1 MNFRFTP
8 AALAIAVLASGC
20 ANQQGPYPPGGP
32 SLPPPAMSLPGAPA
46 DQGPAD
52 SSQQAGYLKMPQ
64 LESLVAPI
72 ALYPDA
78 LLSQMLLASTYPLE
92 VAEAT
97 LWLRNN
103 AKLSGQALQ
112 DALKAQSWSVSVK
125 ALVALPDA
133 LNLLGNKLDW
143 TQKLGDAYLAQPADL
158 MQAVQ
163 ALRSRAAQAGNLK
176 SNAQMTVSSDAGS
189 NIVIVPANP
198 QVVYMPAYNPAV
210 VYGGWPYPAYPPY
223 PAYDPAWG
231 MMSFGVGMAVGSALW
246 APPNWG
252 AGSINVNNA
261 NFNNFNH
268 NYNRGP
274 VTPGD
279 IQNQKDAAND
289 WRNNATPQQ
298 RAQAQQ
304 AAQRAQSDF
313 QRNATP
319 QERAQASQLRQQGQS
334 DMQADR
340 SNPNDW
346 REAGQ
351 ENALRSEAH
360 SDYNQDRFGGDRYGG
375 DRFGGDRFGGGR
387 FGGGFGG
394 GFGGFRGGR
403 R

>member
-1 MNFRFTP
+1 MSFRFTP
-8 AALAIAVLASGC
+8 VALAIAVLASGC
-20 ANQQGPYPPGGP
+20 ANQQGAYTGGP
-32 SLPPPAMSLPGAPA
+32 SLPPPAMSIPGTPVASA
-46 DQGPAD
+46 TAD

-64 LESLVAPI
+64 LESLVSPI

-97 LWLRNN
+97 LWLRSNS
-103 AKLSGQALQ
+103 KLSGQALQ
-112 DALKAQSWSVSVK
+112 DALKAQNWSVSVK
-125 ALVALPDA
+125 SLVALPDA
-133 LNLLGNKLDW
+133 LNMMGSKLDW

-163 ALRSRAAQAGNLK
+163 SLRTRAAQAGNLK
-176 SNAQMTVSSDAGS
+176 SNAQMTVSSDSGS

-231 MMSFGVGMAVGSALW
+231 MMSFGVGMAVGASLW
-246 APPNWG
+246 ASPNWG

-261 NFNNFNH
+261 NFNNFNQR
-268 NYNRGP
+268 YNRGP

-279 IQNQKDAAND
+279 IQNQRNAAND
-289 WRNNATPQQ
+289 LRNNATPQE
-298 RAQAQQ
+298 RDQARQ

-319 QERAQASQLRQQGQS
+319 EERAQASQMRSQGQR
-334 DMQADR
+334 DMQEDR
-340 SNPNDW
+340 ASPNAW

-351 ENALRSEAH
+351 ENAMRSEAR
-360 SDYNQDRFGGDRYGG
+360 SDVNQDRFGG

-394 GFGGFRGGR
+394 GGFRGGR

>member
-1 MNFRFTP
+1 MNVRFTP
-8 AALAIAVLASGC
+8 VALAIAVLASGC
-20 ANQQGPYPPGGP
+20 ASQQGAYPPGGP
-32 SLPPPAMSLPGAPA
+32 SLPPPAMSIPSTPA
-46 DQGPAD
+46 GNAPAD

-64 LESLVAPI
+64 LESLVSPI

-103 AKLSGQALQ
+103 PKLSGQALQ

-125 ALVALPDA
+125 SLVALPDA
-133 LNLLGNKLDW
+133 LNMLGSKLDW
-143 TQKLGDAYLAQPADL
+143 TQKLGDAYRAQPADL

-163 ALRSRAAQAGNLK
+163 SLRTRAAQAGNLK
-176 SNAQMTVSSDAGS
+176 SNAQMTVSSDSGS

-231 MMSFGVGMAVGSALW
+231 MMSFGVGMAVGASLW
-246 APPNWG
+246 ATPNWG
-252 AGSINVNNA
+252 SGSINVNNA
-261 NFNNFNH
+261 NFNNFNQR
-268 NYNRGP
+268 YNRGP

-279 IQNQKDAAND
+279 IQNQRNAAND
-289 WRNNATPQQ
+289 LRNNATPQE
-298 RAQAQQ
+298 RDQARQ

-319 QERAQASQLRQQGQS
+319 EERSQASQMRQQGQR
-334 DMQADR
+334 DMQEDR
-340 SNPNDW
+340 ASPNAW

-351 ENALRSEAH
+351 ENAMRSEARG
-360 SDYNQDRFGGDRYGG
+360 DFNQDRYGG

-394 GFGGFRGGR
+394 GGFRGGR

>member
-1 MNFRFTP
+1 MNVPGTP
-8 AALAIAVLASGC
+8 AAGATPPSG
-20 ANQQGPYPPGGP
+20 GT
-32 SLPPPAMSLPGAPA
+32 
-46 DQGPAD
+46 
-52 SSQQAGYLKMPQ
+52 SQSGYLSMAQ
-64 LESLVAPI
+64 LESLVSPI

-78 LLSQMLLASTYPLE
+78 LLSQMLLAATYPLE

-97 LWLRNN
+97 LWLRNH
-103 AKLSGQALQ
+103 ATLSGQALQ
-112 DALKAQSWSVSVK
+112 DALQGQSWSVSVK
-125 ALVALPDA
+125 SLVALPSA
-133 LNLLGNKLDW
+133 LNMLGNKLDW

-163 ALRSRAAQAGNLK
+163 SLRTRASQAGNLK
-176 SNAQMTVSSDAGS
+176 SNAQMTVSSDASS

-231 MMSFGVGMAVGSALW
+231 MMSFGVGMAVGAALW
-246 APPNWG
+246 ATPNWG
-252 AGSINVNNA
+252 AGSITVNNA
-261 NFNNFNH
+261 NFNNFNQR
-268 NYNRGP
+268 YNRGP

-279 IQNQKDAAND
+279 IQNQRNAAND

-298 RAQAQQ
+298 RDAARQ
-304 AAQRAQSDF
+304 AAQRAQGDF
-313 QRNATP
+313 ERNATP
-319 QERAQASQLRQQGQS
+319 QERAQASQLRQQGQR
-334 DMQADR
+334 DMQEDR
-340 SNPNDW
+340 ANPNAW

-351 ENALRSEAH
+351 ENAMRSEAR
-360 SDYNQDRFGGDRYGG
+360 SDVNQ

-394 GFGGFRGGR
+394 GGFGGFRGGGR

>member
-1 MNFRFTP
+1 MNVRFTP
-8 AALAIAVLASGC
+8 VALAIAVLASGC
-20 ANQQGPYPPGGP
+20 ANQQGSYSGGP
-32 SLPPPAMSLPGAPA
+32 SLPPPAMSIPGTPASSAPV
-46 DQGPAD
+46 D
-52 SSQQAGYLKMPQ
+52 SSQQAGYLKMPE
-64 LESLVAPI
+64 LESLVSPI

-103 AKLSGQALQ
+103 PKLSGQALQ
-112 DALKAQSWSVSVK
+112 DALKSQNWSVSVK
-125 ALVALPDA
+125 SLVALPDA
-133 LNLLGNKLDW
+133 LNMLGSKLDW

-163 ALRSRAAQAGNLK
+163 SLRTRAAQAGNLK
-176 SNAQMTVSSDAGS
+176 SNAQMTVSSDSGS

-231 MMSFGVGMAVGSALW
+231 MMSFGVGMAVGASLW
-246 APPNWG
+246 ATPNWG
-252 AGSINVNNA
+252 SGSINVNNA
-261 NFNNFNH
+261 NFNNFNQR
-268 NYNRGP
+268 YNRGP

-279 IQNQKDAAND
+279 IQNQRNAAND
-289 WRNNATPQQ
+289 LRNNATPQE
-298 RAQAQQ
+298 RDQARQ
-304 AAQRAQSDF
+304 AAQRAQGDF

-319 QERAQASQLRQQGQS
+319 QERSQASQMSQQGQR
-334 DMQADR
+334 DMQEDR
-340 SNPNDW
+340 ASPNAW

-351 ENALRSEAH
+351 ENAMRSEARG
-360 SDYNQDRFGGDRYGG
+360 DFNQDRS
-375 DRFGGDRFGGGR
+375 GGDRFGGGR

-394 GFGGFRGGR
+394 GGFRGGR

>member
-1 MNFRFTP
+1 MKFRFTP
-8 AALAIAVLASGC
+8 AALTIAVLASGC
-20 ANQQGPYPPGGP
+20 ANQQAYSPASAP
-32 SLPPPAMSLPGAPA
+32 SMPPPAISMPGASAAQPS
-46 DQGPAD
+46 DDP
-52 SSQQAGYLKMPQ
+52 SQAGYLKMPQ
-64 LESLVAPI
+64 LQALVSPI

-97 LWLRNN
+97 LWLRSNS
-103 AKLSGQALQ
+103 KLSGQALQ
-112 DALKAQSWSVSVK
+112 DALKAQNWSVSVK
-125 ALVALPDA
+125 SLVALPDA
-133 LNLLGNKLDW
+133 LNMLGNKLDW

-163 ALRSRAAQAGNLK
+163 ALRARAAQAGNLK
-176 SNAQMTVSSDAGS
+176 SNPQMTVSSDANS

-231 MMSFGVGMAVGSALW
+231 MMSFGVGMAVGASLW
-246 APPNWG
+246 AAPNWG
-252 AGSINVNNA
+252 AGSITVNNA
-261 NFNNFNH
+261 NFNNFNQR
-268 NYNRGP
+268 YNRGP

-279 IQNQKDAAND
+279 IQNQRNAAND

-298 RAQAQQ
+298 RDQARQ

-319 QERAQASQLRQQGQS
+319 EERAQASPLRSQGQR
-334 DMQADR
+334 DMQEDR
-340 SNPNDW
+340 ANPNAW

-351 ENALRSEAH
+351 ENALRSEARN
-360 SDYNQDRFGGDRYGG
+360 DFNQDRFGG

-394 GFGGFRGGR
+394 FHGGR

>member
-1 MNFRFTP
+1 MKFRFTP
-8 AALAIAVLASGC
+8 AALTFAVLASGC
-20 ANQQGPYPPGGP
+20 ANQQGYYPAGAP
-32 SLPPPAMSLPGAPA
+32 SMPPPAISMPPAATSTPGASVGQAQDDP
-46 DQGPAD
+46 
-52 SSQQAGYLKMPQ
+52 SQSGYLKMPQ
-64 LESLVAPI
+64 LQALVSPI

-97 LWLRNN
+97 LWLRSNS
-103 AKLSGQALQ
+103 KLSGQALQ
-112 DALKAQSWSVSVK
+112 DALKAQNWSVSVK
-125 ALVALPDA
+125 SLVALPDA
-133 LNLLGNKLDW
+133 LNMLGNKLDW

-163 ALRSRAAQAGNLK
+163 ALRARAAQAGNLK
-176 SNAQMTVSSDAGS
+176 SNSQMTVSSDASS

-231 MMSFGVGMAVGSALW
+231 MMSFGVGMAVGASLW
-246 APPNWG
+246 AAPNWG
-252 AGSINVNNA
+252 AGSITVNNA
-261 NFNNFNH
+261 NFNNFNQR
-268 NYNRGP
+268 YNRGP

-279 IQNQKDAAND
+279 IQNQRNAASD
-289 WRNNATPQQ
+289 WRNNATPQE
-298 RAQAQQ
+298 RDQARQ

-319 QERAQASQLRQQGQS
+319 EERAQASQMRSQGQR
-334 DMQADR
+334 DLQEDR
-340 SNPNDW
+340 ANPNAW

-351 ENALRSEAH
+351 ENAMRSEAR
-360 SDYNQDRFGGDRYGG
+360 SDFNQDRFGG

-394 GFGGFRGGR
+394 FHGGR

>member
-1 MNFRFTP
+1 MNVRFTP
-8 AALAIAVLASGC
+8 VALAIAVLASGC
-20 ANQQGPYPPGGP
+20 ANQQGSYSGGP
-32 SLPPPAMSLPGAPA
+32 SLPPPAMSIPGTPASSAPV
-46 DQGPAD
+46 D
-52 SSQQAGYLKMPQ
+52 SSQQAGYLKMPE
-64 LESLVAPI
+64 LESLVSPI

-103 AKLSGQALQ
+103 PKLSGQALQ
-112 DALKAQSWSVSVK
+112 DALKSQNWSVSVK
-125 ALVALPDA
+125 SLVALPDA
-133 LNLLGNKLDW
+133 LNMLGSKLDW
-143 TQKLGDAYLAQPADL
+143 TQKLGDAYSAQPADL

-163 ALRSRAAQAGNLK
+163 SLRTRAAQAGNLK
-176 SNAQMTVSSDAGS
+176 SNAQMTVSSDSGS

-231 MMSFGVGMAVGSALW
+231 MMSFGVGMAVGASLW
-246 APPNWG
+246 ATPNWG
-252 AGSINVNNA
+252 SGSINVNNA
-261 NFNNFNH
+261 NFNNFNQR
-268 NYNRGP
+268 YNRGP

-279 IQNQKDAAND
+279 IQNQRNAAND
-289 WRNNATPQQ
+289 LRNNATPQE
-298 RAQAQQ
+298 RDQARQ

-319 QERAQASQLRQQGQS
+319 EERSQASQMRQQGQR
-334 DMQADR
+334 DMQEDR
-340 SNPNDW
+340 ASPNAW

-351 ENALRSEAH
+351 ENAMRSEARG
-360 SDYNQDRFGGDRYGG
+360 DFNQDRYGG

-394 GFGGFRGGR
+394 GGFRGGR

>member
-1 MNFRFTP
+1 MKFRFTP
-8 AALAIAVLASGC
+8 AALTIAVLASGC
-20 ANQQGPYPPGGP
+20 ANQQDYYPAGAP
-32 SLPPPAMSLPGAPA
+32 SMPPPAISMPGASAAQAKDDP
-46 DQGPAD
+46 
-52 SSQQAGYLKMPQ
+52 SQAGYLSMPQ
-64 LESLVAPI
+64 LQALVSPI

-97 LWLRNN
+97 LWLRSNS
-103 AKLSGQALQ
+103 KLSGQALQ
-112 DALKAQSWSVSVK
+112 DALKAQNWSVSVK
-125 ALVALPDA
+125 SLVALPDA
-133 LNLLGNKLDW
+133 LNMLGNKLDW

-163 ALRSRAAQAGNLK
+163 ALRARAAQAGNLK
-176 SNAQMTVSSDAGS
+176 SNPQMTVSSDANS

-231 MMSFGVGMAVGSALW
+231 MMSFGVGMAVGASLW
-246 APPNWG
+246 AAPNWG
-252 AGSINVNNA
+252 AGSITVNNA
-261 NFNNFNH
+261 NFNNFNQR
-268 NYNRGP
+268 YNRGP

-279 IQNQKDAAND
+279 IQNQRNAAND

-298 RAQAQQ
+298 RDQAQQ
-304 AAQRAQSDF
+304 AAQRAQNDF

-319 QERAQASQLRQQGQS
+319 EERAQASQLRSQGQR
-334 DMQADR
+334 DMQEDR
-340 SNPNDW
+340 ANPNAW

-351 ENALRSEAH
+351 ENAMRSEAR
-360 SDYNQDRFGGDRYGG
+360 SDFNQ

-394 GFGGFRGGR
+394 FHGGR

>member
-1 MNFRFTP
+1 MNVRFTP
-8 AALAIAVLASGC
+8 VALAIALLASGC
-20 ANQQGPYPPGGP
+20 ANQQGAYPPGAP
-32 SLPPPAMSLPGAPA
+32 SLPPPALSLPGTPVGNAS
-46 DQGPAD
+46 AD

-64 LESLVAPI
+64 LESLVSPI

-103 AKLSGQALQ
+103 PKLSGQALQ
-112 DALKAQSWSVSVK
+112 DALKSQSWSVSVK
-125 ALVALPDA
+125 SLVALPDA
-133 LNLLGNKLDW
+133 LNMLGSKLDW

-163 ALRSRAAQAGNLK
+163 SLRTRATQAGNLK
-176 SNAQMTVSSDAGS
+176 SNAQMTVSSDSGS

-231 MMSFGVGMAVGSALW
+231 MMSFGVGMAVGAALW
-246 APPNWG
+246 ATPNWG

-261 NFNNFNH
+261 NFNNFNQR
-268 NYNRGP
+268 YNRGP

-279 IQNQKDAAND
+279 IQNQRNAAND
-289 WRNNATPQQ
+289 WRNNATPQE
-298 RAQAQQ
+298 RDQARQ
-304 AAQRAQSDF
+304 AAQRAQGDF

-319 QERAQASQLRQQGQS
+319 EERAQASQMRQQGQR
-334 DMQADR
+334 DMQEDR
-340 SNPNDW
+340 ANPNAW

-351 ENALRSEAH
+351 ENAMRSEAH
-360 SDYNQDRFGGDRYGG
+360 SDFNQDRFGG

-394 GFGGFRGGR
+394 FRGGR

>member
-1 MNFRFTP
+1 MKFRFTP
-8 AALAIAVLASGC
+8 AALTIAVLASGC
-20 ANQQGPYPPGGP
+20 ANQQGYYPAGAP
-32 SLPPPAMSLPGAPA
+32 SMPPPAISMPPAATSTPGASVGQAP
-46 DQGPAD
+46 DDP
-52 SSQQAGYLKMPQ
+52 SQSGYLKMPQ
-64 LESLVAPI
+64 LQALVSPI

-97 LWLRNN
+97 LWLRSNS
-103 AKLSGQALQ
+103 KLSGQALQ
-112 DALKAQSWSVSVK
+112 DALKAQNWSVSVK
-125 ALVALPDA
+125 SLVALPDA
-133 LNLLGNKLDW
+133 LNMLGNKLDW

-163 ALRSRAAQAGNLK
+163 ALRARAAQAGNLK
-176 SNAQMTVSSDAGS
+176 SNSQMTVSSDASS

-231 MMSFGVGMAVGSALW
+231 MMSFGVGMAVGASLW
-246 APPNWG
+246 AAPNWG
-252 AGSINVNNA
+252 AGSITVNNA
-261 NFNNFNH
+261 NFNNFNQR
-268 NYNRGP
+268 YNRGP

-279 IQNQKDAAND
+279 IQNQRNAASD
-289 WRNNATPQQ
+289 WRNNATPQE
-298 RAQAQQ
+298 RDQARQ

-319 QERAQASQLRQQGQS
+319 EERAQASQMRSQGQR
-334 DMQADR
+334 DLQEDR
-340 SNPNDW
+340 ANPNAW

-351 ENALRSEAH
+351 ENAMRSEAR
-360 SDYNQDRFGGDRYGG
+360 SDFNQ

-394 GFGGFRGGR
+394 FHGGR

>member
-1 MNFRFTP
+1 MNVRFTP
-8 AALAIAVLASGC
+8 VALAIAVLASGC
-20 ANQQGPYPPGGP
+20 ANQQGSYSGGP
-32 SLPPPAMSLPGAPA
+32 SLPPPAMSIPGTPASSAPV
-46 DQGPAD
+46 D
-52 SSQQAGYLKMPQ
+52 SSQQAGYLKMPE
-64 LESLVAPI
+64 LESLVSPI

-103 AKLSGQALQ
+103 PKLSGQALQ
-112 DALKAQSWSVSVK
+112 DALKSQNWSVSVK
-125 ALVALPDA
+125 SLVALPDA
-133 LNLLGNKLDW
+133 LNMLGSKLDW

-163 ALRSRAAQAGNLK
+163 SLRTRAAQAGNLK
-176 SNAQMTVSSDAGS
+176 SNAQMTVSSDSGS

-231 MMSFGVGMAVGSALW
+231 MMSFGVGMAVGASLW
-246 APPNWG
+246 ATPNWG
-252 AGSINVNNA
+252 SGSINVNNA
-261 NFNNFNH
+261 NFNNFNQR
-268 NYNRGP
+268 YNRGP

-279 IQNQKDAAND
+279 IQNQRNAAND
-289 WRNNATPQQ
+289 LRNNATPQE
-298 RAQAQQ
+298 RDQARQ

-319 QERAQASQLRQQGQS
+319 EERSQASQMRQQGQR
-334 DMQADR
+334 DMQEDR
-340 SNPNDW
+340 ASPNAW

-351 ENALRSEAH
+351 ENAMRSEARG
-360 SDYNQDRFGGDRYGG
+360 DFNQDRYGG

-394 GFGGFRGGR
+394 GGFRGGR

>member
-246 APPNWG
+246 ATPNWG

-375 DRFGGDRFGGGR
+375 DRFGG
-387 FGGGFGG
+387 GFGG

>member
-1 MNFRFTP
+1 MNVRFTP
-8 AALAIAVLASGC
+8 VALAIAVLASGC
-20 ANQQGPYPPGGP
+20 ANQQGSYSGGP
-32 SLPPPAMSLPGAPA
+32 SLPPPAMSIPGTPAGSAPV
-46 DQGPAD
+46 D
-52 SSQQAGYLKMPQ
+52 SSQQAGYLKMPE
-64 LESLVAPI
+64 LESLVSPI

-103 AKLSGQALQ
+103 PKLSGQALQ
-112 DALKAQSWSVSVK
+112 DALKSQNWSVSVK
-125 ALVALPDA
+125 SLVALPDA
-133 LNLLGNKLDW
+133 LNMLGSKLDW

-163 ALRSRAAQAGNLK
+163 SLRTRAAQAGNLK
-176 SNAQMTVSSDAGS
+176 SNAQMTVSSDSGS

-231 MMSFGVGMAVGSALW
+231 MMSFGVGMAVGASLW
-246 APPNWG
+246 ATPNWG
-252 AGSINVNNA
+252 SGSINVNNA
-261 NFNNFNH
+261 NFNNFNQR
-268 NYNRGP
+268 YNRGP

-279 IQNQKDAAND
+279 IQNQRNAAND
-289 WRNNATPQQ
+289 LRNNATPQE
-298 RAQAQQ
+298 RDQARQ

-319 QERAQASQLRQQGQS
+319 EERSQASQMRQQGQR
-334 DMQADR
+334 DMQEDR
-340 SNPNDW
+340 ASPNAW

-351 ENALRSEAH
+351 ENAMRSEARG
-360 SDYNQDRFGGDRYGG
+360 DFNQDRYGG

-394 GFGGFRGGR
+394 GGFRGGR

>member
-1 MNFRFTP
+1 MNVRFTP
-8 AALAIAVLASGC
+8 FALAIAVLASGC
-20 ANQQGPYPPGGP
+20 ANQQGSYSGGP
-32 SLPPPAMSLPGAPA
+32 SLPPPAMSIPGTPASSAPV
-46 DQGPAD
+46 D
-52 SSQQAGYLKMPQ
+52 SSQQAGYLKMPE
-64 LESLVAPI
+64 LESLVSPI

-103 AKLSGQALQ
+103 PKLSGQALQ
-112 DALKAQSWSVSVK
+112 DALKSQNWSVSVK
-125 ALVALPDA
+125 SLVALPDA
-133 LNLLGNKLDW
+133 LNMLGSKLDW

-163 ALRSRAAQAGNLK
+163 SLRTRAAQAGNLK
-176 SNAQMTVSSDAGS
+176 SNAQMTVSSDSGS

-231 MMSFGVGMAVGSALW
+231 MMSFGVGMAVGASLW
-246 APPNWG
+246 ATPNWG
-252 AGSINVNNA
+252 SGSINVNNA
-261 NFNNFNH
+261 NFNNFNQR
-268 NYNRGP
+268 YNRGP

-279 IQNQKDAAND
+279 IQNQRNAAND
-289 WRNNATPQQ
+289 LRNNATPQE
-298 RAQAQQ
+298 RDQARQ

-319 QERAQASQLRQQGQS
+319 EERSQASQMRQQGQR
-334 DMQADR
+334 DMQEDR
-340 SNPNDW
+340 ASPNAW

-351 ENALRSEAH
+351 ENAMRSEARG
-360 SDYNQDRFGGDRYGG
+360 DFNQDRYGG

-394 GFGGFRGGR
+394 GGFRGGR